1 VRLQGGE
8 PAFVAADAV
17 LDADPAD
24 HALAVVCA
32 PNNPTGTDYER
43 AELEGFA
50 ARCRGRHAPARRRG
64 VPRVHRS
71 PLARGEEGVV
81 VARSLTK
88 LFGLPGI
95 RAGFAVATGKFGAA
109 LERARR
115 PWNVSVPALATGAHC
130 MRQGDL

>member
-50 ARCRGRHAPARRRG
+50 ARCRAADTLLLVDEAFRGFTDRPSLAGRRASS
-64 VPRVHRS
+64 S
-71 PLARGEEGVV
+71 PGR
-81 VARSLTK
+81 
-88 LFGLPGI
+88 
-95 RAGFAVATGKFGAA
+95 
-109 LERARR
+109 
-115 PWNVSVPALATGAHC
+115 
-130 MRQGDL
+130 